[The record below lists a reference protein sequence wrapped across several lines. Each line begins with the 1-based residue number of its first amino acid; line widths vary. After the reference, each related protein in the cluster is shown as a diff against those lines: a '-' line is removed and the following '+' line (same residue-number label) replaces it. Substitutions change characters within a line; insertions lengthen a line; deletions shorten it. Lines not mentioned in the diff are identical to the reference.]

1 MKKENRSY
9 AKVCDIEL
17 SSLWTMKKAF
27 LWLTMGCILLA
38 MTASAHGQQGSQE
51 QFAFNAKATGD
62 YTKPVSQ
69 DQSQNDFNDVTASN
83 RQTIDFFKN
92 ESYTLSKEISD
103 LVEKI
108 QAGKT
113 SSLAADESDIVH
125 VTILKNK
132 LEYFEVIL
140 KKWINEGNF

>member
-1 MKKENRSY
+1 MAKETRLR

-27 LWLTMGCILLA
+27 LWLTMGFILLA
-38 MTASAHGQQGSQE
+38 MAASAHAQQGGQE
-51 QFAFNAKATGD
+51 QLAFNAKATGS
-62 YTKPVSQ
+62 YVRPAQ
-69 DQSQNDFNDVTASN
+69 DQSQNDFSDVTASN